1 MKEKIERFLLMTVA
15 IAAISIASVASVT
28 AQPEKPVRNMRRG
41 PLVVT
46 GTIRWSKDYGIIPM
60 GPGNSQAAPSPC
72 GQFYVAATVPST
84 GKAVVKTSEVTF
96 DPLSARYYSPHY
108 YVCNYTIRNVPVDTP
123 LYVIAGMGGT
133 LLLPRMDDAPMY
145 LTDAWIGGN
154 YNKPPP
160 GTSRTFTGSQ
170 SINLTNANPR
180 AVVNFELIYARP
192 DNPK

>member
-1 MKEKIERFLLMTVA
+1 MKEKSVCILTMIAA
-15 IAAISIASVASVT
+15 IAAISFASAGSSP
-28 AQPEKPVRNMRRG
+28 AQPVKAIKNVR
-41 PLVVT
+41 PTVT

-60 GPGNSQAAPSPC
+60 GPGNTQAAPSPC
-72 GQFYVAATVPST
+72 GQFFVAATVPST
-84 GKAVVKTSEVTF
+84 GKAVVTTSEVTF
-96 DPLSARYYSPHY
+96 DPISLRYYSPHF

-133 LLLPRMDDAPMY
+133 LLLPQMSEDSYY

-160 GTSRTFTGSQ
+160 GSFRTFIGSQ
-170 SINLTNANPR
+170 SIHLTNANPK
-180 AVVNFELIYARP
+180 AVVDFELTYARK